1 MIELSNF
8 LTECFTLFLYYSGR
22 LYIELI
28 YQLGKTSDKV
38 YSSFKSLTQEVYFQ
52 NNNIVVVFKNDKQK
66 IKCETISEKLLK
78 NGLKYDT
85 LFFLKKTY
93 INNKPYYERFDNSQD
108 LLENNLEITEQHI
121 CKPFIVVSISINDE
135 NTIDINDQASKFF
148 INSNVIFDKIFMI
161 WFMSEFYNL
170 DITNLNYKLNIVD
183 YTIKTN
189 SITDNQAIVVDK
201 NSYTVKTI

>member
-8 LTECFTLFLYYSGR
+8 LMECFTLFLYYSGR
-22 LYIELI
+22 IYIELI
-28 YQLGKTSDKV
+28 YLIGKTSNKF
-38 YSSFKSLTQEVYFQ
+38 YSSFHMLTQHMYFQ
-52 NNNIVVVFKNDKQK
+52 NNNVVVVFKNDKQK

-78 NGLKYDT
+78 NGLKYNT

-93 INNKPYYERFDNSQD
+93 INNQPYYKRFDNSQD

-148 INSNVIFDKIFMI
+148 INNNVIFDKIFMI
-161 WFMSEFYNL
+161 WFMNEFFNL
-170 DITNLNYKLNIVD
+170 DITNVNYKLNIVD
-183 YTIKTN
+183 YTIKSK
-189 SITDNQAIVVDK
+189 SITDNQAIVVGK

>member
-1 MIELSNF
+1 MIELSKF

-93 INNKPYYERFDNSQD
+93 INNQPYYQRFDNSRD
-108 LLENNLEITEQHI
+108 LLENNLEITEQDI
-121 CKPFIVVSISINDE
+121 FKPFIVVSISINDE